1 MADDKIQ
8 LEEEVVRAIV
18 EKNEE
23 CSANKQELII
33 LIKRE
38 IQKYTPKGSAPNFR
52 KALIDKLLLQLRND
66 ILKYR
71 ALNNVPKAQSAA
83 EILYNSEAP
92 ATQPGYNT
100 ATTYRHRLL
109 QVSAKDFPV
118 EDNSDNGD
126 SDTAAAPG
134 AGVEATTAAP
144 GAGGEAEPAAVP
156 RVDAEVEATAAA
168 EGNATAHQQAMRGT
182 PQGPAPALTVPPSV
196 PPPPPRTRNEKFKF
210 FCYILTHNEQLHVF
224 KFGYSGAELNEF
236 YAAYRRAISE
246 SYMLR
251 VIYLKDKNVSFKIL
265 MPLLWLLLQSP
276 VY

>member
-8 LEEEVVRAIV
+8 LEEKVVRAIV

-23 CSANKQELII
+23 CSANKQELLI

-38 IQKYTPKGSAPNFR
+38 IQKFTPKGSTPDFR
-52 KALIDKLLLQLRND
+52 KALINKLLLQLRND
-66 ILKYR
+66 ILNYR
-71 ALNNVPKAQSAA
+71 ALNNVPAA
-83 EILYNSEAP
+83 VRAAAVFNCESP
-92 ATQPGYNT
+92 MHHPGYEPANK
-100 ATTYRHRLL
+100 YRQRLL
-109 QVSAKDFPV
+109 QVSARDFPV

-144 GAGGEAEPAAVP
+144 EAGGEAEPAAVP

-168 EGNATAHQQAMRGT
+168 AGNATAQQQAMRGT